1 MALLIPPEKNSV
13 YIYIFYRLSP
23 SLLLCALVVYI
34 ALISLTLCNA
44 IRAADSS
51 SPRCPGVRRIFAKE
65 VASWRLGRVAEKE
78 GGWYERDRKRKTTT
92 TYSTYPLTLHIIL

>member
-1 MALLIPPEKNSV
+1 MAPFINSI
-13 YIYIFYRLSP
+13 YIYIYLYTVALYCTCSV
-23 SLLLCALVVYI
+23 LLVVYI